1 MKTLCTYLAAFF
13 LTLWVF
19 LTALFS
25 VGLNDEIY
33 NLAQMRSGVTEESSS
48 VTTEERLALNQDVA
62 KYLSGRSDSIDGL
75 SERAQA
81 HMQDV
86 RALLNGVRVGMYV
99 LMGLTLV
106 FAVLSEKTRLPRA
119 FVRTAGGVIAVC
131 AAVGIF
137 AATRF
142 RGMFEAFHR
151 LFFDNDLWLLNPAED
166 ALIRVMPEK
175 FFMNMALGVG
185 ISSVLRCL
193 LACAILYMI
202 RLVLK
207 GRRTEDE
214 LRG

>member
-48 VTTEERLALNQDVA
+48 VTAEDRLALNQDVA
-62 KYLSGRSDSIDGL
+62 KYLSGRSDSIEGL

-86 RALLNGVRVGMYV
+86 RALLNRARIGMYV

-106 FAVLSEKTRLPRA
+106 FAVPSEKARLPRA
-119 FVRTAGGVIAVC
+119 FARTAGGVIAIS
-131 AAVGIF
+131 AVLGIF

-142 RGMFEAFHR
+142 HGAFEAFHR
-151 LFFDNDLWLLNPAED
+151 LFFDNSLWLLNPEED

-185 ISSVLRCL
+185 ISAVLRCL
-193 LACAILYMI
+193 LACAVLYMV

>member
-48 VTTEERLALNQDVA
+48 VTAEDRLALNRDVVQ
-62 KYLSGRSDSIDGL
+62 YLSGRSESIEGL
-75 SERAQA
+75 SERAQL

-86 RALLNGVRVGMYV
+86 RALLKRVRNGMHV

-106 FAVLSEKTRLPRA
+106 FAVLSEKTRLPQT
-119 FVRTAGGVIAVC
+119 FVRTAGGVIAGC
-131 AAVGIF
+131 AVFGFF

-142 RGMFEAFHR
+142 RGMFESFHR

-166 ALIRVMPEK
+166 ALIRVMPEE
-175 FFMNMALGVG
+175 FFMNMALGMG
-185 ISSVLRCL
+185 ISAVLRCL
-193 LACAILYMI
+193 LACAVLYTV

-207 GRRTEDE
+207 GRRTEDG

>member
-48 VTTEERLALNQDVA
+48 VTAEDRLALNQDVA
-62 KYLSGRSDSIDGL
+62 KYLSGRSDSIEGL

-86 RALLNGVRVGMYV
+86 RALLNRARIGMYV

-106 FAVLSEKTRLPRA
+106 FAVPSEKARLPRA
-119 FVRTAGGVIAVC
+119 FARTAGGVIAIS
-131 AAVGIF
+131 AVLGIF

-142 RGMFEAFHR
+142 HGAFETFHR
-151 LFFDNDLWLLNPAED
+151 LFFDNSLWLLNPEED

-185 ISSVLRCL
+185 ISAVLRCL
-193 LACAILYMI
+193 LACAVLYMV

>member
-1 MKTLCTYLAAFF
+1 MDIPERKTAVACVLLAAGSGTRFGGGKLLAEF
-13 LTLWVF
+13 DGKP
-19 LTALFS
+19 LF
-25 VGLNDEIY
+25 
-33 NLAQMRSGVTEESSS
+33 
-48 VTTEERLALNQDVA
+48 
-62 KYLSGRSDSIDGL
+62 
-75 SERAQA
+75 ERA
-81 HMQDV
+81 MD
-86 RALLNGVRVGMYV
+86 ALPDG
-99 LMGLTLV
+99 
-106 FAVLSEKTRLPRA
+106 A

-142 RGMFEAFHR
+142 RSMFEAFHR
-151 LFFDNDLWLLNPAED
+151 LFFGNDLWLLNPAED

-185 ISSVLRCL
+185 ISAALRCL
-193 LACAILYMI
+193 LACTILYMV

>member
-48 VTTEERLALNQDVA
+48 VTAEDRLALNQDVA
-62 KYLSGRSDSIDGL
+62 KYLSGRSDSIEGL

-86 RALLNGVRVGMYV
+86 RALLNRARIGMYV

-106 FAVLSEKTRLPRA
+106 FAVPSEKARLPRA
-119 FVRTAGGVIAVC
+119 FARTAGGVIAIC
-131 AAVGIF
+131 AVLGIF

-142 RGMFEAFHR
+142 HGAFETFHR
-151 LFFDNDLWLLNPAED
+151 LFFDNSLWLLNPEED

-185 ISSVLRCL
+185 ISAVLRCL
-193 LACAILYMI
+193 LACAVLYMV

>member
-33 NLAQMRSGVTEESSS
+33 NLAQMRSGVTEESAS
-48 VTTEERLALNQDVA
+48 VAAEDRLALNESVA
-62 KYLSGRSDSIDGL
+62 KYLSGRSESIEGL
-75 SERAQA
+75 SERAWM

-86 RALLNGVRVGMYV
+86 RALLNGVRIGMYV
-99 LMGLTLV
+99 LIGLTLV
-106 FAVLSEKTRLPRA
+106 FALPSEKNRLPRA
-119 FVRTAGGVIAVC
+119 FVHTAGGVTAVC
-131 AAVGIF
+131 VGIGIL

-142 RGMFEAFHR
+142 RSAFEAFHR

-166 ALIRVMPEK
+166 ALIRVMPEG
-175 FFMNMALGVG
+175 FFMNMALAVG
-185 ISSVLRCL
+185 ASAVLRCL
-193 LACAILYMI
+193 LVGALLYMM

>member
-131 AAVGIF
+131 
-137 AATRF
+137 
-142 RGMFEAFHR
+142 RGR
-151 LFFDNDLWLLNPAED
+151 
-166 ALIRVMPEK
+166 
-175 FFMNMALGVG
+175 
-185 ISSVLRCL
+185 
-193 LACAILYMI
+193 Y
-202 RLVLK
+202 
-207 GRRTEDE
+207 
-214 LRG
+214 LRGNAISQHV

>member
-25 VGLNDEIY
+25 VGLNDEVY
-33 NLAQMRSGVTEESSS
+33 NLAQMRGGVTEESTS
-48 VTTEERLALNQDVA
+48 VTAEARLALNEDVA
-62 KYLSGRSDSIDGL
+62 KYLSGRSDSIEGL
-75 SERAQA
+75 SERARM

-86 RALLNGVRVGMYV
+86 RALLNRVRVGMYV

-106 FAVLSEKTRLPRA
+106 FAVASEKRRLPRA
-119 FVRTAGGVIAVC
+119 FVYTAGGVAAVC
-131 AAVGIF
+131 VVLGIL

-142 RGMFEAFHR
+142 SGMFEAFHR

-185 ISSVLRCL
+185 ISAVLRCV
-193 LACAILYMI
+193 LACAVLYMV

>member
-48 VTTEERLALNQDVA
+48 VTAEDRLALNQDVA
-62 KYLSGRSDSIDGL
+62 KYLSGRSDSIEGL
-75 SERAQA
+75 SERARA

-86 RALLNGVRVGMYV
+86 RALLNRARIGMYV

-106 FAVLSEKTRLPRA
+106 FAVPSEKARLPRA
-119 FVRTAGGVIAVC
+119 FARTAGGVIAIC
-131 AAVGIF
+131 AVLGIF

-142 RGMFEAFHR
+142 HGAFEAFHR
-151 LFFDNDLWLLNPAED
+151 LFFDNSLWLLN
-166 ALIRVMPEK
+166 L
-175 FFMNMALGVG
+175 
-185 ISSVLRCL
+185 
-193 LACAILYMI
+193 
-202 RLVLK
+202 
-207 GRRTEDE
+207 RRT
-214 LRG
+214 R

>member
-25 VGLNDEIY
+25 VGLNNEVY
-33 NLAQMRSGVTEESSS
+33 NLAQMRSGVTEESTS
-48 VTTEERLALNQDVA
+48 VTAEARLALNEDVA
-62 KYLSGRSDSIDGL
+62 KYLSGRSDSIEGL
-75 SERAQA
+75 SERARM

-86 RALLNGVRVGMYV
+86 RALLNRVRVSMYV

-106 FAVLSEKTRLPRA
+106 FAVASEKRRLPQA
-119 FVRTAGGVIAVC
+119 FVYTAGGVIAVC
-131 AAVGIF
+131 VVLGIL
-137 AATRF
+137 AATQF
-142 RGMFEAFHR
+142 SGMFEAFHR

-175 FFMNMALGVG
+175 FFMNMALSVGV
-185 ISSVLRCL
+185 SAVLRCV
-193 LACAILYMI
+193 LACAVLYMV

>member
-99 LMGLTLV
+99 LMGLT
-106 FAVLSEKTRLPRA
+106 RLPRA

-142 RGMFEAFHR
+142 SGMFEAFHR
-151 LFFDNDLWLLNPAED
+151 LFFDNDLWFLNPAED

-185 ISSVLRCL
+185 ISAVLRCL

>member
-25 VGLNDEIY
+25 VGLNDEVY
-33 NLAQMRSGVTEESSS
+33 NLAQMRSGVTEESTS
-48 VTTEERLALNQDVA
+48 VTAEARLALNEDVA
-62 KYLSGRSDSIDGL
+62 KYLSGRSDSIEGL
-75 SERAQA
+75 SERARM

-86 RALLNGVRVGMYV
+86 RALLNRVRVSMYV

-106 FAVLSEKTRLPRA
+106 FAVASEKRRLPQA
-119 FVRTAGGVIAVC
+119 FVYTAGGVIAVC
-131 AAVGIF
+131 VVLGIL

-142 RGMFEAFHR
+142 SGMFEAFHR
-151 LFFDNDLWLLNPAED
+151 LFFDNDLWLLNPAQD

-185 ISSVLRCL
+185 VSAVLRCV
-193 LACAILYMI
+193 LACAVLYMV